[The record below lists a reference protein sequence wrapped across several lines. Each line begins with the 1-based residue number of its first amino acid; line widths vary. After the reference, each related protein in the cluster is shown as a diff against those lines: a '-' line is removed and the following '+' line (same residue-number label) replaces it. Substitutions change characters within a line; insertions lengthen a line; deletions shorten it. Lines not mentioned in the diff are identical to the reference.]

1 MSARSVKAIQ
11 YDMDVYSSD
20 AAPLGR
26 IKQIHENDVLI
37 DRKHAR
43 DVLVPLSVVGEVLLE
58 EKRVELA
65 MTEAEF
71 NDREW
76 DHPPLL

>member
-1 MSARSVKAIQ
+1 MSASSAKAIQ
-11 YDMDVYSSD
+11 YDMEVYSSD

-26 IKQIHENDVLI
+26 VKQIHEDDILI

-65 MTEAEF
+65 LTEAEF
-71 NDREW
+71 NDRDW
-76 DHPPLL
+76 QHPPLL